1 MTLDEVE
8 NELKSLVK
16 KDNYREFSS
25 SLNPTAS
32 PILGVRIPQLRTL
45 AKKIAGDTWNKP
57 GDKASWQIFLEQN
70 PLTTFEH
77 QALQAMV
84 IGYARADINLI
95 LNYLKDFIP
104 HIHDWAVNDILCQ
117 TFKTAQ
123 KHQETVW
130 NFLMNYKDSR
140 KEFEVRVVAIMLM
153 THFLNDAYID
163 RVLKVLNTLY
173 TDTSRDSAT
182 YYAKMGIAW
191 AVATAA
197 CKTKYPDLTYE
208 FMKSPSNRLDSWTY
222 NKAIRKM
229 QESFRV
235 TPEIKEKMN
244 QLKK

>member
-1 MTLDEVE
+1 MEIKE
-8 NELKSLVK
+8 IKAELYALAAKEKKSD
-16 KDNYREFSS
+16 KDGPSIYAEFSK
-25 SLNPTAS
+25 SLNPTS
-32 PILGVRIPQLRTL
+32 LPLLGVRLPELRKL
-45 AKKIAGDTWNKP
+45 AKKIAKDDYRK
-57 GDKASWQIFLEQN
+57 FLEEN
-70 PLTTFEH
+70 PMDFFEMES
-77 QALQAMV
+77 LQAMV

-95 LNYLKDFIP
+95 LNYLKEFIP

-117 TFKTAQ
+117 TFKTAR

-153 THFLNDAYID
+153 THFLNDTYID

-173 TDTSRDSAT
+173 TDTSRDNAT

-235 TPEIKEKMN
+235 SREIKEKMN